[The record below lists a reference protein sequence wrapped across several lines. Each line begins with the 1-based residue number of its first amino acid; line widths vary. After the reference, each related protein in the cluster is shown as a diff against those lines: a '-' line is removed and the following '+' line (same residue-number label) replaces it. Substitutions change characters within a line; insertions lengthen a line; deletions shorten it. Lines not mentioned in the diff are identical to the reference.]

1 VVTIGDAV
9 PESSPQ
15 PPRHPVLPG
24 AVLALLVACGA
35 LVALAIAIDVGGG
48 GPVHR
53 LLGGADRDAISLVP
67 PPEGA
72 AGDRAGSAHRP
83 GLPDPV
89 ALPLSGA
96 PVRLAPVA
104 LGRPGAAAGGARRT
118 AGLRGNARV
127 RRRAGAP
134 RAVSPSPA
142 PVAVSTPAPATT
154 SAPVTSTARP
164 VATAT
169 PAPVVKPRGK
179 AKAKAKVPKSRVKA
193 PKAPKPGKPAPA
205 SAPAPAGPAAPA
217 PPQAAPVGKPGK
229 DKDKDKGGGRDDGVP
244 KRVPPGQAKKP

>member
-1 VVTIGDAV
+1 
-9 PESSPQ
+9 
-15 PPRHPVLPG
+15 VLPG
-24 AVLALLVACGA
+24 AVLALLVTCAA

-53 LLGGADRDAISLVP
+53 LLGGTDRDVISLLP
-67 PPEGA
+67 PHDGA
-72 AGDRAGSAHRP
+72 AGGHAGAAHRAGLP
-83 GLPDPV
+83 GPV
-89 ALPLSGA
+89 ALTLSGA
-96 PVRLAPVA
+96 PVRLTPVT
-104 LGRPGAAAGGARRT
+104 LGRRTAAAGGARRT

-169 PAPVVKPRGK
+169 PAPFVKTRGRGK
-179 AKAKAKVPKSRVKA
+179 AKEKANVPKTRVKA
-193 PKAPKPGKPAPA
+193 RKPGKPAPA
-205 SAPAPAGPAAPA
+205 PAPAPAGPPPRRPAAPA
-217 PPQAAPVGKPGK
+217 PLQAAPVEKHPYKPE
-229 DKDKDKGGGRDDGVP
+229 KDKGVGRDDGVL